1 MDRVD
6 EGTEYYKNVEILQG
20 MLLNHDEFEAHAK
33 RKIKA
38 LEQGGEFKK
47 TDLNPIL
54 TEKVAEVIR

>member
-33 RKIKA
+33 RKKNKKA
-38 LEQGGEFKK
+38 
-47 TDLNPIL
+47 DL
-54 TEKVAEVIR
+54 VDAE